1 MIRLVALDQD
11 TQAQTTLDLEGSPSI
26 SLNLAVA
33 KPGETMQRHAP
44 YSQTFRLPFTDRN
57 NQFFAHFYEVTLSD
71 GDFDPTQKT
80 EVLIYEDGVQVIR
93 GAMQLRAVRL
103 MAQVYEVNVLGDVAD
118 LFAEMG
124 SKLLQA
130 AFLDGDTYT
139 TDYNYANTAANVI
152 ASQDLNTSICSGD
165 NVADGTIIIP
175 YADHGLSADQQPLSA
190 QLNYGLK
197 NPDSSVNGLYP
208 EMLKPA
214 IKLRTLIDL
223 IIRTNGFTYSSD
235 FFASSLFGSIY
246 MTLSSQTERVTA
258 EPAGQFLANKSATQI
273 VSTYNQWV
281 QVSFDDDSVLGFDND
296 GNYSTVTNTYITAQG
311 GTHRFQTRF
320 NVFASSMAAGAEFNV
335 IARISKGPV
344 SQGSQTVTLTEGQF
358 GTGDIDFINFQ
369 VEFLASTSEAVQ
381 VEVYIQDPDGVATPV
396 QIIGNTLGS
405 DPTAVYFSCTAA
417 PGGQVQIP
425 QCLPRIKQKD
435 FMSDLC
441 QRFNLVIESDPDN
454 PRNLYIEPYA
464 DWIGDGSDTYW
475 TDKLDLDKERTLMPT
490 SSIKSARINFADKES
505 GDIGNAFIKDTQGEV
520 FGAYD
525 QDIDDDFATG
535 ELKNS
540 PVFAPYFVY
549 TVPTLQGDPL
559 TFNESFLIHRSYQ
572 RDGAGVKPISQ
583 PPKLFFAIGSQ
594 NILDTYYIDNTA
606 FTSYLFCSPL
616 SESPLD
622 GDTQSLYWNSR
633 SLPFSITNDLMAA
646 GETPA
651 IGLHRQ
657 YWASYLADIYDADAR
672 VFEAHLYLT
681 PSDIRNVRFNDRFH
695 ILGATY
701 KLTEISGYQIGTGES
716 TLCKFLRDLSRS
728 SFGSCDAIPT
738 QSNGNGTVTF
748 TNPDGTTTVN
758 PGQQCCEAFGYY
770 YDAET
775 NTCRWNSPADGDGGP
790 VPPVPPVNPSDPFP
804 NTNGD
809 NPGPVSPTGTST
821 TTVDPNSGTVTV
833 FDDFI
838 LTAET
843 NDTTATDAT
852 APKGTVITVDENTIA
867 TGVMRVNTT
876 TVGGTSGTAFTSSFE
891 TWRFLANGR
900 AGSVSFSKTSGTLLT
915 SGTPGTRDPRA
926 SIADGVLTFQVV
938 GLANQIINWTLKVE
952 MVRIYATNETEFRDA
967 VLTEAGARLAGINDR
982 VLIQE

>member
-1 MIRLVALDQD
+1 
-11 TQAQTTLDLEGSPSI
+11 
-26 SLNLAVA
+26 
-33 KPGETMQRHAP
+33 
-44 YSQTFRLPFTDRN
+44 
-57 NQFFAHFYEVTLSD
+57 
-71 GDFDPTQKT
+71 
-80 EVLIYEDGVQVIR
+80 
-93 GAMQLRAVRL
+93 

-152 ASQDLNTSICSGD
+152 LSQDLAEDITTGE
-165 NVADGTIIIP
+165 VGDGTIVVP
-175 YADHGLSADQQPLSA
+175 FADHGLSADQQPLSA

-214 IKLRTLIDL
+214 IKLRTLVDL

-273 VSTYNQWV
+273 VSTYNEWV

-335 IARISKGPV
+335 IARISKGTV

-369 VEFLASTSEAVQ
+369 VQFLASTSEAVQ
-381 VEVYIQDPDGVATPV
+381 VEVYIQDPNGVATPV
-396 QIIGNTLGS
+396 QIIGNTIGS

-425 QCLPRIKQKD
+425 QCLPRIKQKE

-454 PRNLYIEPYA
+454 PQNLYIEPYA
-464 DWIGDGSDTYW
+464 DWIGDGADTYW

-490 SSIKSARINFADKES
+490 SSIKAARINFADKES

-535 ELKNS
+535 DLTNS
-540 PVFAPYFVY
+540 PVFSPYFVY

-559 TFNESFLIHRSYQ
+559 TFNETFLIHRSYQ

-583 PPKLFFAIGSQ
+583 PPKLFFATGVEDIQ
-594 NILDTYYIDNTA
+594 DTYYIDNTA
-606 FTSYLFCSPL
+606 FSSYLFCSPL

-622 GDTQSLYWNSR
+622 ADTQSLYWNSR

-646 GETPA
+646 
-651 IGLHRQ
+651 
-657 YWASYLADIYDADAR
+657 AS
-672 VFEAHLYLT
+672 
-681 PSDIRNVRFNDRFH
+681 P
-695 ILGATY
+695 
-701 KLTEISGYQIGTGES
+701 
-716 TLCKFLRDLSRS
+716 
-728 SFGSCDAIPT
+728 
-738 QSNGNGTVTF
+738 
-748 TNPDGTTTVN
+748 
-758 PGQQCCEAFGYY
+758 
-770 YDAET
+770 
-775 NTCRWNSPADGDGGP
+775 
-790 VPPVPPVNPSDPFP
+790 
-804 NTNGD
+804 
-809 NPGPVSPTGTST
+809 TST
-821 TTVDPNSGTVTV
+821 TP
-833 FDDFI
+833 
-838 LTAET
+838 
-843 NDTTATDAT
+843 
-852 APKGTVITVDENTIA
+852 
-867 TGVMRVNTT
+867 
-876 TVGGTSGTAFTSSFE
+876 
-891 TWRFLANGR
+891 
-900 AGSVSFSKTSGTLLT
+900 
-915 SGTPGTRDPRA
+915 TRGYLRR
-926 SIADGVLTFQVV
+926 TY
-938 GLANQIINWTLKVE
+938 T
-952 MVRIYATNETEFRDA
+952 
-967 VLTEAGARLAGINDR
+967 
-982 VLIQE
+982 

>member
-214 IKLRTLIDL
+214 IKLRTLVDL

-821 TTVDPNSGTVTV
+821 ITVDPDSGTVTV
-833 FDDFI
+833 FDDFM

-843 NDTTATDAT
+843 NDTTPTDAT

-876 TVGGTSGTAFTSSFE
+876 TVGGTAGTAFTSSFE

-900 AGSVSFSKTSGTLLT
+900 AGSVTFTATTGTLLT
-915 SGTPGTRDPRA
+915 SGTAGTRDPRA
-926 SIADGVLTFQVV
+926 SISNGVLTFQVV

-967 VLTEAGARLAGINDR
+967 MLTEAGARLAGINDR
-982 VLIQE
+982 VIIQE

>member
-1 MIRLVALDQD
+1 M
-11 TQAQTTLDLEGSPSI
+11 
-26 SLNLAVA
+26 
-33 KPGETMQRHAP
+33 
-44 YSQTFRLPFTDRN
+44 
-57 NQFFAHFYEVTLSD
+57 
-71 GDFDPTQKT
+71 
-80 EVLIYEDGVQVIR
+80 
-93 GAMQLRAVRL
+93 
-103 MAQVYEVNVLGDVAD
+103 
-118 LFAEMG
+118 
-124 SKLLQA
+124 
-130 AFLDGDTYT
+130 
-139 TDYNYANTAANVI
+139 
-152 ASQDLNTSICSGD
+152 
-165 NVADGTIIIP
+165 
-175 YADHGLSADQQPLSA
+175 
-190 QLNYGLK
+190 
-197 NPDSSVNGLYP
+197 
-208 EMLKPA
+208 
-214 IKLRTLIDL
+214 
-223 IIRTNGFTYSSD
+223 
-235 FFASSLFGSIY
+235 
-246 MTLSSQTERVTA
+246 
-258 EPAGQFLANKSATQI
+258 
-273 VSTYNQWV
+273 STYNEWV

-335 IARISKGPV
+335 IARISKGTV

-369 VEFLASTSEAVQ
+369 VEFLASTSEGVQ

-454 PRNLYIEPYA
+454 PQNLYIEPYA
-464 DWIGDGSDTYW
+464 DWIGDGADAYW

-535 ELKNS
+535 ELTNS
-540 PVFAPYFVY
+540 PVFSPYFVY

-594 NILDTYYIDNTA
+594 DILDTYYIDNTA

-622 GDTQSLYWNSR
+622 ADTQSLYWNSP

-681 PSDIRNVRFNDRFH
+681 PSDIRTVRFNDRFH

-775 NTCRWNSPADGDGGP
+775 NTCRWNSPSDGDGGP
-790 VPPVPPVNPSDPFP
+790 VPPVPPVDPSDPFP

-821 TTVDPNSGTVTV
+821 TTVDPDSGTVTV
-833 FDDFI
+833 FDDFM

-843 NDTTATDAT
+843 NDTTPTDAT

-876 TVGGTSGTAFTSSFE
+876 TVGGTAGTAFTSSFE

-900 AGSVSFSKTSGTLLT
+900 AGSVTFSATTGTLLT
-915 SGTPGTRDPRA
+915 SGTAGTRDPRA
-926 SIADGVLTFQVV
+926 SISNGVLTFQVV
-938 GLANQIINWTLKVE
+938 GLSNQIINWTLKVE

-967 VLTEAGARLAGINDR
+967 MLTEAGARLAGIDDR
-982 VLIQE
+982 VIIQE